1 MKPWASGTLLLV
13 ALTTATVGLFS
24 FKARFDI
31 EAQRNVKTLLKVLK
45 CGPRTNAYL
54 FSYARNHYKPHR
66 VVVETHARGWF
77 DGQVPITLSADDASR
92 SDSFRFLADVQDK
105 LVVARDERS
114 EAFLR
119 QCIGRSSSES
129 QKD

>member
-45 CGPRTNAYL
+45 CGPRTSISL
-54 FSYARNHYKPHR
+54 
-66 VVVETHARGWF
+66 
-77 DGQVPITLSADDASR
+77 
-92 SDSFRFLADVQDK
+92 
-105 LVVARDERS
+105 
-114 EAFLR
+114 
-119 QCIGRSSSES
+119 
-129 QKD
+129 